1 MWAHGFWECVSFLF
15 CKSVRFSGRPWAWP
29 QGPIQ
34 LGATLCQESGTM
46 DGRTH
51 EILEREPSE
60 IPGDILKA
68 AFWTF
73 FPLAV
78 ILQKPVES
86 EKMAKGK
93 GSEIL
98 EICAT
103 FSIAVLLHV
112 VCCLQL
118 YQEKLDLPAGWITA
132 MNHMFHTAQR
142 VAVRSMAARYAGSWQ
157 VENWYL
163 SQPSGPDL
171 VIEVP
176 LSRWDVDQY
185 FDAEESWQ
193 RWR

>member
-1 MWAHGFWECVSFLF
+1 MPPCAKNLEQWTVERMKYLKENQAKSQETSESCFL
-15 CKSVRFSGRPWAWP
+15 G
-29 QGPIQ
+29 
-34 LGATLCQESGTM
+34 
-46 DGRTH
+46 
-51 EILEREPSE
+51 
-60 IPGDILKA
+60 
-68 AFWTF
+68 TF
-73 FPLAV
+73 FWPLGV
-78 ILQKPVES
+78 LLQKPVES
-86 EKMAKGK
+86 ENIPRAGNRRL
-93 GSEIL
+93 EIL
-98 EICAT
+98 GSC
-103 FSIAVLLHV
+103 
-112 VCCLQL
+112 
-118 YQEKLDLPAGWITA
+118 QEKLDLPAGWITA

>member
-1 MWAHGFWECVSFLF
+1 M
-15 CKSVRFSGRPWAWP
+15 
-29 QGPIQ
+29 
-34 LGATLCQESGTM
+34 GATLCQKSGTM

-60 IPGDILKA
+60 IPGDIRKLLFA
-68 AFWTF
+68 
-73 FPLAV
+73 LGV
-78 ILQKPVES
+78 LLQKPVES
-86 EKMAKGK
+86 ENIPRAGNRRL
-93 GSEIL
+93 EIL
-98 EICAT
+98 GSC
-103 FSIAVLLHV
+103 
-112 VCCLQL
+112 
-118 YQEKLDLPAGWITA
+118 QEKLDLPAGWITA